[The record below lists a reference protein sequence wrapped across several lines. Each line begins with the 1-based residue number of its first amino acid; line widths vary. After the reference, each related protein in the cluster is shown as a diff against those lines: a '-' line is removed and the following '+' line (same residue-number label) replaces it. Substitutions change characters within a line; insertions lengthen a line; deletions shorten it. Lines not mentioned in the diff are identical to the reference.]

1 MNAIEWTGGAA
12 RETGPSQ
19 GLPRP
24 ATLRSGG
31 PAGRPEVLVGSVR
44 AKPNAQRDATPL
56 DAAQQGHLLEAT
68 VLYRKVV
75 VTAAAGALAMGLV
88 LVILVVMSWRSVQR
102 IEPIGRNLELEARLQ
117 AIYDGLS
124 GELVST
130 PAGSE
135 APGTGVPRFLQD
147 LQDLLAGDYDI
158 GREAASELHAGA
170 RVMREV
176 MTRGQLAG
184 PAQQQQISE
193 ALRLLRHALRAESK
207 AQRTLYHRLREDN
220 ERQLQAALALA
231 VLLPLAA
238 IGSLTFFRRR
248 VLAPLDDLSYLMGLL
263 ARKDYTLALTER
275 INPPL
280 RPLFEKYNRMV
291 KRMRGVEAGHVK
303 REDALQREV
312 DSAARAVFQQHVAL
326 ARADRLAALG
336 EMSARVAHELRNP
349 LSGVLMA
356 LINLAEE
363 TQDPERRERLQ
374 LAVRELERVGRLLS
388 GLVED
393 AKQVPESPRQ
403 LGLATLLDELFR
415 LLRYQLPEE
424 ITLTHLV
431 PADMEC
437 VLPEASLR
445 QAMINLILN
454 AAQAIGD
461 TGGEILVTA
470 DKEGGEIG
478 LCVCDSG
485 PGFPA
490 ELLQRGIQEFGS
502 GRPGG
507 AGLGLASVRRFVSNH
522 GGRLELFNR
531 DLGGACVRISLPQ
544 GAAYA

>member
-1 MNAIEWTGGAA
+1 M
-12 RETGPSQ
+12 
-19 GLPRP
+19 
-24 ATLRSGG
+24 
-31 PAGRPEVLVGSVR
+31 GSVG
-44 AKPNAQRDATPL
+44 AKPNIQRDATAP
-56 DAAQQGHLLEAT
+56 DPPQERHGLEAT

-75 VTAAAGALAMGLV
+75 LTTAAGALAMGLV

-117 AIYDGLS
+117 VIYDGLS
-124 GELVST
+124 EKLVST

-135 APGTGVPRFLQD
+135 APGTAVRRFLQE

-158 GREAASELHAGA
+158 GKEAASELHAG
-170 RVMREV
+170 VQMIREAAAH
-176 MTRGQLAG
+176 LAG
-184 PAQQQQISE
+184 VAQQQQISK

-207 AQRTLYHRLREDN
+207 AQRTLYNKLREDN

-231 VLLPLAA
+231 VLLPVAA
-238 IGSLTFFRRR
+238 IGSLIFFRRR
-248 VLAPLDDLSYLMGLL
+248 VLAPLDDLGYLMGLL

-275 INPPL
+275 IDPPL

-291 KRMRGVEAGHVK
+291 KRMQGVEAGHVK
-303 REDALQREV
+303 RENALQREV
-312 DSAARAVFQQHVAL
+312 DGATRAVFQQHVAL

-336 EMSARVAHELRNP
+336 EMSARLAHELRNP

-363 TQDPERRERLQ
+363 AQDPEQRERLQ
-374 LAVRELERVGRLLS
+374 LAVRELERVGRLLAS
-388 GLVED
+388 LVED

-403 LGLATLLDELFR
+403 LRLSTLLDQLFQ

-424 ITLTHLV
+424 IALTNLV

-437 VLPEASLR
+437 ILPEASLR
-445 QAMINLILN
+445 QALINLILN
-454 AAQAIGD
+454 AAQAFDD

-470 DKEGGEIG
+470 QKEGGEIG

-490 ELLQRGIQEFGS
+490 ELLQRGIQEFGT

-507 AGLGLASVRRFVSNH
+507 SGLGLASVRRFVSNQ

-531 DLGGACVRISLPQ
+531 EIGGACVLISLPQ

>member
-1 MNAIEWTGGAA
+1 M
-12 RETGPSQ
+12 
-19 GLPRP
+19 
-24 ATLRSGG
+24 
-31 PAGRPEVLVGSVR
+31 
-44 AKPNAQRDATPL
+44 
-56 DAAQQGHLLEAT
+56 
-68 VLYRKVV
+68 LYRKVV
-75 VTAAAGALAMGLV
+75 LTTAAGALGMGLV

-102 IEPIGRNLELEARLQ
+102 IEPIGRNLKLEVRLQ
-117 AIYDGLS
+117 AVYDGLS
-124 GELVST
+124 DELVST
-130 PAGSE
+130 PARSE
-135 APGTGVPRFLQD
+135 ASGTGVHQYLRA

-158 GREAASELHAGA
+158 GKEAASRLHAGVHVLREAAAH
-170 RVMREV
+170 
-176 MTRGQLAG
+176 GQLAG
-184 PAQQQQISE
+184 AAQQQHISE
-193 ALRLLRHALRAESK
+193 VLRLLRHALRAEAK
-207 AQRTLYHRLREDN
+207 ARRTLYNRLREDN

-231 VLLPLAA
+231 VLVPLAA
-238 IGSLTFFRRR
+238 IGSLTLFRRR

-275 INPPL
+275 IDPPL

-303 REDALQREV
+303 REDSLQREV
-312 DSAARAVFQQHVAL
+312 DSATRAVFQQQVAL

-356 LINLAEE
+356 LTNLAEE
-363 TQDPERRERLQ
+363 TQDPEQRERLQ
-374 LAVRELERVGRLLS
+374 LAVSELERVGRLLS
-388 GLVED
+388 GLVDD
-393 AKQVPESPRQ
+393 AKQMPQFPRR
-403 LGLATLLDELFR
+403 LRLATLLDELFR

-424 ITLTHLV
+424 IALTHLV

-437 VLPEASLR
+437 ILPEAGLR

-454 AAQAIGD
+454 AAQAMDG

-470 DKEGGEIG
+470 QKEGGEIG

-490 ELLQRGIQEFGS
+490 ELLQRGIQEFGT

-507 AGLGLASVRRFVSNH
+507 SGLGLASVRRFVSNQ

-531 DLGGACVRISLPQ
+531 DVGGACALISLPQ
-544 GAAYA
+544 GTAYA

>member
-1 MNAIEWTGGAA
+1 MNTIEWTRDAG
-12 RETGPSQ
+12 RETGS
-19 GLPRP
+19 PRGP
-24 ATLRSGG
+24 ARLGTGRSGG
-31 PAGRPEVLVGSVR
+31 PVGRPEVLTGSGG
-44 AKPNAQRDATPL
+44 AKPNTPDATAP
-56 DAAQQGHLLEAT
+56 DPPQDRHPLEAT

-75 VTAAAGALAMGLV
+75 LTTAAGALAMGLV

-124 GELVST
+124 ENLVST

-135 APGTGVPRFLQD
+135 ASGTEVRRFLQE
-147 LQDLLAGDYDI
+147 LEDLLAADGDI
-158 GREAASELHAGA
+158 GAEAAAELQAGVQVMREAAA
-170 RVMREV
+170 RR
-176 MTRGQLAG
+176 QLTG
-184 PAQQQQISE
+184 VAQQQQINE
-193 ALRLLRHALRAESK
+193 GLRLLRHALRAESK
-207 AQRTLYHRLREDN
+207 AQRTLYNKLREDN

-231 VLLPLAA
+231 VLLPLVA

-275 INPPL
+275 IDPPL

-312 DSAARAVFQQHVAL
+312 DSATRAVFQQHVAL

-363 TQDPERRERLQ
+363 TQDPEQRERLQ

-393 AKQVPESPRQ
+393 AKQMPESPRR
-403 LGLATLLDELFR
+403 LRLATLLDELFQ
-415 LLRYQLPEE
+415 LLRYRLPED
-424 ITLTHLV
+424 IALTHLV

-437 VLPEASLR
+437 ILPEAGLR

-454 AAQAIGD
+454 AAEAMEGAA
-461 TGGEILVTA
+461 GKILVTA
-470 DKEGGEIG
+470 QKEGGEIG

-490 ELLQRGIQEFGS
+490 ELLQRGIQEFGT

-507 AGLGLASVRRFVSNH
+507 TGLGLASVRRFISNQ

-531 DLGGACVRISLPQ
+531 DVGGGCVLMSLPQ